1 MSHTTSYFQDLTVG
15 IRSRCHYSRLERHID
30 IPHVVISGC
39 PWNSV
44 VHRVHAHVSCFHGL
58 RREALLPDLRPL
70 TVGCYEE
77 VVILLLAIAQLDPD
91 AVVIVRE
98 YIPDGCIEFVVDI
111 GLVLCG
117 IVENR
122 C

>member
-1 MSHTTSYFQDLTVG
+1 
-15 IRSRCHYSRLERHID
+15 
-30 IPHVVISGC
+30 
-39 PWNSV
+39 
-44 VHRVHAHVSCFHGL
+44 
-58 RREALLPDLRPL
+58 
-70 TVGCYEE
+70 
-77 VVILLLAIAQLDPD
+77 LLLAIAQLDPD